1 MTFPWGVAFNVESHL
16 GRDKSLGAG
25 PGFPDGGEITAT
37 LIQPNGANAE
47 SGVLVELLRIF

>member
-1 MTFPWGVAFNVESHL
+1 MGVAFNVESHL